1 MNNPNSFEEFDG
13 QDVQTN
19 PDTESQ
25 RTEQAETVTPAI
37 DYETKFRESAK
48 EAQRLYAEKKAL
60 EKALEQQQSY
70 QPQTQ
75 EFNNQ
80 TNDDFFPGFNELD
93 DDARNNL
100 LAYTEAVKKKTLE
113 SVYKDPAIAFARQS
127 YNEKKWETAFAEAS
141 RTIPELASH
150 AETFKAQYYNPN
162 NVPDNMAEVI
172 KDLAKIFLFDKA
184 KDIGAEE
191 EREKSKRINLEDV
204 TGGDKNPPTASRSME
219 EWQRMASEDPTKF
232 ASLSKE
238 FNADL
243 ARK

>member
-1 MNNPNSFEEFDG
+1 MNNPNSFDSELKDG
-13 QDVQTN
+13 QTN
-19 PDTESQ
+19 PDTELQ
-25 RTEQAETVTPAI
+25 GTEIKGTEIPEI
-37 DYETKFRESAK
+37 DYKTKFSESAK
-48 EAQRLYAEKKAL
+48 EAQRLYTEKKAL
-60 EKALEQQQSY
+60 EQQLANQS
-70 QPQTQ
+70 QTK

-93 DDARNNL
+93 DDARQNL
-100 LAYTEAVKKKTLE
+100 LSFAESVKRKALE
-113 SVYKDPAIAFARQS
+113 DVYKDPAIAYSRNT
-127 YNEKKWETAFAEAS
+127 YNEKKWNDAFTEVS
-141 RTIPELASH
+141 KDIPNLSSYADS
-150 AETFKAQYYNPN
+150 FKTQYYNPN
-162 NVPDNMAEVI
+162 NVPDNIAEVI

-191 EREKSKRINLEDV
+191 ERVKNQRINLEDV
-204 TGGDKNPPTASRSME
+204 TAGDKNPPSATRSLE